1 MQRDI
6 DINTH
11 THTHKYIFIYI
22 CMVIYIQKKKY
33 SNLETISGT
42 DLVFL
47 FLSF

>member
-11 THTHKYIFIYI
+11 TQIYI
-22 CMVIYIQKKKY
+22 YIHMYGDIYSKKKKY